1 METYEDVL
9 QEMAAID
16 AMLAEGYRFKVV
28 YENLSGAFAELEK
41 QSNMAML
48 QILTAE
54 ARKYLSSEVKGA
66 SNSNLKKQNV
76 QRRID

>member
-16 AMLAEGYRFKVV
+16 AMLAEGYKHKVV
-28 YENLSGAFAELEK
+28 YENLSGTFAELEK
-41 QSNMAML
+41 QSNTATL

-54 ARKYLSSEVKGA
+54 ARKYLAVKL
-66 SNSNLKKQNV
+66 NEQV
-76 QRRID
+76 TVT

>member
-16 AMLAEGYRFKVV
+16 VMLAEGYKFKVV

-41 QSNMAML
+41 QSNTAML
-48 QILTAE
+48 QMLTAE
-54 ARKYLSSEVKGA
+54 ARKYLAVK
-66 SNSNLKKQNV
+66 LKEQV
-76 QRRID
+76 TVT

>member
-16 AMLAEGYRFKVV
+16 VMLAEGYKFKVV

-41 QSNMAML
+41 QSNRATL
-48 QILTAE
+48 QNLTAE
-54 ARKYLSSEVKGA
+54 ARKDLAVKLNEQVTV
-66 SNSNLKKQNV
+66 S
-76 QRRID
+76 